1 MDFVHN
7 CVSLSVSCFHT
18 CFSTFRST
26 TFLERRHAKINKQGP
41 WAPGPLLTLPPNPL
55 NSRPCDVGPLGK
67 WYAGDHAIHTCSKWL
82 GGMFIRLNHVSG
94 MVQIRKRTFQ
104 MNTCTH
110 LYIQDPSPPKWESG
124 PYKLLAITRPGH
136 YRSGHIPRLLL
147 ALACHKF
154 GSRFIQFIAGKIC
167 SRNTWTNGCLK
178 GLTANIWHDMQK
190 GKKGITMYY
199 IINAY
204 VSFTS
209 HHLHPCCWY
218 KWKSQ

>member
-1 MDFVHN
+1 MNLKHGEVKKSDRYPYRYHGPIFIAGSVPGVKSMDFVHN

-18 CFSTFRST
+18 CFSTFLST

-110 LYIQDPSPPKWESG
+110 LYIQDPSPPKW
-124 PYKLLAITRPGH
+124 
-136 YRSGHIPRLLL
+136 
-147 ALACHKF
+147 
-154 GSRFIQFIAGKIC
+154 SR
-167 SRNTWTNGCLK
+167 TL
-178 GLTANIWHDMQK
+178 
-190 GKKGITMYY
+190 
-199 IINAY
+199 
-204 VSFTS
+204 
-209 HHLHPCCWY
+209 
-218 KWKSQ
+218 